1 MLEADTLALN
11 PNRLVQALHKPA
23 DDFTKADITSID
35 GNVDYKATLYDRF
48 GNVLVLGTTNLKLF
62 LDCDVLGQDQVVQT
76 GSLAISNGVVTYST
90 TNLAKGAYVATL
102 WQDKNNNNQI
112 DADEIVSNSVKVNV
126 VTSTTP

>member
-1 MLEADTLALN
+1 MQKLTG
-11 PNRLVQALHKPA
+11 QA
-23 DDFTKADITSID
+23 DDAYTKADITSID
-35 GNVDYKATLYDRF
+35 GNVDYKATLYDQF
-48 GNVLVLGTTNLKLF
+48 GNVLVTDPGDLKLF

-76 GSLAISNGVVTYST
+76 GSLTISNGVVTYST

-112 DADEIVSNSVKVNV
+112 DAGEIVSNSVKVNV